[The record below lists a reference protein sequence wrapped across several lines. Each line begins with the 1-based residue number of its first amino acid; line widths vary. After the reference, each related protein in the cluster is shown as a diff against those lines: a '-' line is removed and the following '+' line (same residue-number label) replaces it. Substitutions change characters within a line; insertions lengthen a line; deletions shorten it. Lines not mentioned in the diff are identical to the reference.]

1 MVFHTYADI
10 QSGIMVV
17 CHGAFRD
24 RAVILLASRGPP
36 GRAAI
41 MSTAKRR
48 NISWSALV
56 LALRSEVRQDR
67 PCSCDVAMVE
77 TKSSYSHNQVFVQ

>member
-1 MVFHTYADI
+1 MREYLMVFHTYADI

-41 MSTAKRR
+41 YVDCQKTQHLMVCPCVGIAVGSKAGST
-48 NISWSALV
+48 
-56 LALRSEVRQDR
+56 
-67 PCSCDVAMVE
+67 M
-77 TKSSYSHNQVFVQ
+77 